1 MVLTEK
7 QNEVFDKIKI
17 FIDSAPPV
25 FILRGYAG
33 TGKYSINMENRLY
46 ILCKMAICNCKEHQ
60 KVKHFNNYI

>member
-17 FIDSAPPV
+17 FIDSDTPV
-25 FILRGYAG
+25 FILRSYAG
-33 TGKYSINMENRLY
+33 TGKYTINMENRLY
-46 ILCKMAICNCKEHQ
+46 ILCKMEICNCKEHQ

>member
-17 FIDSAPPV
+17 FIDSDTPV

-33 TGKYSINMENRLY
+33 TGKYTINMEIYFISCAKWQSATARS
-46 ILCKMAICNCKEHQ
+46 IKR
-60 KVKHFNNYI
+60 

>member
-17 FIDSAPPV
+17 FIDSDPPV

-33 TGKYSINMENRLY
+33 TGKYTINMENGMSVMHL
-46 ILCKMAICNCKEHQ
+46 IEHFCER
-60 KVKHFNNYI
+60 VIVAE

>member
-1 MVLTEK
+1 MELTEK

-17 FIDSAPPV
+17 FIDSDSPV

-46 ILCKMAICNCKEHQ
+46 ILCKMAICNCK
-60 KVKHFNNYI
+60 

>member
-17 FIDSAPPV
+17 FIDSDSSV

-33 TGKYSINMENRLY
+33 TGKYNKYGEYTLY
-46 ILCKMAICNCKEHQ
+46 HLHNGTMQ
-60 KVKHFNNYI
+60 L

>member
-7 QNEVFDKIKI
+7 QNEVFDKITI

-33 TGKYSINMENRLY
+33 TGKYTINMENILY
-46 ILCKMAICNCKEHQ
+46 ILCKMAIRNCKEHQ
-60 KVKHFNNYI
+60 KVKHFNSYV

>member
-17 FIDSAPPV
+17 FIDSDTPV

-60 KVKHFNNYI
+60 KVKHFKIYI